1 MIIAFSALTFGIQSA
16 LYAVIV
22 AYITNIVVDKV
33 MLLMG
38 TTKGITL
45 FIITGRI
52 EEIRGYILDVLQKSG
67 TLIEA
72 KGLYSLERKPML
84 MVVVAPDQINKIY
97 RAVHEIDKDA
107 FVIINETYNV
117 LGEGFGSL
125 ESASLDSDVTK
136 S

>member
-1 MIIAFSALTFGIQSA
+1 M
-16 LYAVIV
+16 
-22 AYITNIVVDKV
+22 
-33 MLLMG
+33 
-38 TTKGITL
+38 
-45 FIITGRI
+45 
-52 EEIRGYILDVLQKSG
+52 LQKSG